1 MKFGVSPSLRAAP
14 ITPHSPQ
21 YVSYLHSAAWGVK
34 RDQVLIR
41 ASHRCEHCKREG
53 VPLQVHHLHYRSLGK
68 EKLSDLSALCLECHT
83 AADFLRKQWNK
94 T

>member
-1 MKFGVSPSLRAAP
+1 MKFGVSPPLRAAP

-21 YVSYLHSAAWGVK
+21 YVSYLHSDAWGVK